1 MAKFHLTSVLLIVK
15 ALSVFAAGNEG
26 SVRIFP
32 NVEQNVRSIS
42 FPELDGIVSHFVG
55 IESEDASFA
64 AVNDKAIVNAAS
76 DIFNKPK
83 ANLLI
88 SLEGVDS
95 ESLNDKTS
103 YTIPSSDVVSAEG
116 MAAFELEVAYKLA
129 ESQNSDSMIVLVS
142 NEENECKEGEYKSNV
157 VRVVMKENDVTLTGH
172 PYNKVRKA
180 VSGMVD
186 DVAKRFNEL
195 YDTTVFDENKSTD
208 KIFMK
213 EMVYMHDIL
222 GAINNGASNLVK
234 DENKDFFGIVSDG
247 AKKIYE
253 TYGPESEQYKEAQAI
268 VKKAVDAIVKEFQ
281 GLYENGVAEVITT
294 PAGIKAKRSINGKFM
309 KRQANASASCARVNN
324 YSLFATAEDCM
335 KATNQ
340 CNGRGTC
347 EQFDE
352 KSRNPGCFSCSC
364 KTVDNVKYGGVA
376 CEAENISSQFQ
387 LLFWSSVILIV
398 ILIFVVGIMF
408 NIKSDI
414 PIVGVAS
421 HQKTN

>member
-15 ALSVFAAGNEG
+15 ALSVFASNEG

-55 IESEDASFA
+55 VESEDASFA

-88 SLEGVDS
+88 SVDGVDS
-95 ESLNDKTS
+95 VVLNDKTS
-103 YTIPSSDVVSAEG
+103 YTIPSSDVMAAND
-116 MAAFELEVAYKLA
+116 MAAFELEVAYKVA
-129 ESQNSDSMIVLVS
+129 ESQESDSMIVLVS
-142 NEENECKEGEYKSNV
+142 NEDNECKEGQYKTNV

-180 VSGMVD
+180 VSGMAD
-186 DVAKRFNEL
+186 NVAKRFKEL
-195 YDTTVFDENKSTD
+195 YDTTLFDEKKSTD
-208 KIFMK
+208 NIFMK

-222 GAINNGASNLVK
+222 GAIKEGASNLVK

-281 GLYENGVAEVITT
+281 DMYENGVAEVITT
-294 PAGIKAKRSINGKFM
+294 PATIKAKRSFSGKFM
-309 KRQANASASCARVNN
+309 KRQENNANGTCVRVNGYSMFASADECN
-324 YSLFATAEDCM
+324 
-335 KATNQ
+335 KATNS
-340 CNGRGTC
+340 CNGRGSCVSENT
-347 EQFDE
+347 
-352 KSRNPGCFSCSC
+352 RNPGCFSCKC
-364 KTVDNVKYGGVA
+364 EVKDGVKYGGNS
-376 CEAENISSQFQ
+376 CEAEDISSKFQ
-387 LLFWSSVILIV
+387 LLFWSSVLLIV
-398 ILIFVVGIMF
+398 TLIFVVGIMF

-421 HQKTN
+421 SHQKTN

>member
-15 ALSVFAAGNEG
+15 ALSVFAANEG

-55 IESEDASFA
+55 IESEDASYA

-88 SLEGVDS
+88 SVDGVDS
-95 ESLNDKTS
+95 DVLNDKTS
-103 YTIPSSDVVSAEG
+103 YTIPSSDVMAADD

-129 ESQNSDSMIVLVS
+129 ESEEADSMIVLVS
-142 NEENECKEGEYKSNV
+142 NEENECKEGQYKSNV

-186 DVAKRFNEL
+186 DVAKRFREL
-195 YDTTVFDENKSTD
+195 YDTTVFDEKKSTD
-208 KIFMK
+208 NIFMK

-222 GAINNGASNLVK
+222 GAIKEGASKLVK

-281 GLYENGVAEVITT
+281 DMYENGVAEVITT
-294 PAGIKAKRSINGKFM
+294 PANIKAKRSFSGKFV
-309 KRQANASASCARVNN
+309 KRQQQNNASAGSCERVNG
-324 YSLFATAEDCM
+324 YSLFASADECN
-335 KATNQ
+335 KATNS
-340 CNGRGTC
+340 CNGRGSCTTNNT
-347 EQFDE
+347 
-352 KSRNPGCFSCSC
+352 RNPGCYSCQCES
-364 KTVDNVKYGGVA
+364 KDGKKYGGNS
-376 CEAENISSQFQ
+376 CEAEDISARFQ

-398 ILIFVVGIMF
+398 TLIFVVGIMF

>member
-42 FPELDGIVSHFVG
+42 YPELDGIVSHFVG

-64 AVNDKAIVNAAS
+64 AVNDKVIVNAAS

-88 SLEGVDS
+88 SVDGVDS
-95 ESLNDKTS
+95 DALNDNTS
-103 YTIPSSDVVSAEG
+103 YTIPSSDVMGAED
-116 MAAFELEVAYKLA
+116 MAAYELEVAYKLA
-129 ESQNSDSMIVLVS
+129 ESQDADSMIVLVS
-142 NEENECKEGEYKSNV
+142 NEENECKEGQYKSNV

-172 PYNKVRKA
+172 PYNKARKA
-180 VSGMVD
+180 VSGLVN
-186 DVAKRFNEL
+186 DVTKRFKEL
-195 YDTTVFDENKSTD
+195 YDTDVFDEKKSTD
-208 KIFMK
+208 NIFMK

-222 GAINNGASNLVK
+222 GAINEGASSLVK

-253 TYGPESEQYKEAQAI
+253 AYGPESEQYKEAQAI

-281 GLYENGVAEVITT
+281 EMYENGVAEVITT
-294 PAGIKAKRSINGKFM
+294 PATVKAKRSFNSKFM
-309 KRQANASASCARVNN
+309 KRQNNGSAASCARVNN
-324 YSLFATAEDCM
+324 YSLFASADDCM
-335 KATNQ
+335 KGTNQ
-340 CNGRGTC
+340 CNGRGSCVSEST
-347 EQFDE
+347 
-352 KSRNPGCFSCSC
+352 RNPGCFSCKC
-364 KTVDNVKYGGVA
+364 EKKDGIQYGGNS
-376 CEAENISSQFQ
+376 CEAEDISVDFQ
-387 LLFWSSVILIV
+387 LLFWCSVMLIV
-398 ILIFVVGIMF
+398 TLILVVGIMF

>member
-1 MAKFHLTSVLLIVK
+1 MAKFHLTSILLIVK
-15 ALSVFAAGNEG
+15 AFSAFAASQEG

-83 ANLLI
+83 ANLII
-88 SLEGVDS
+88 SVEGVDS
-95 ESLNDKTS
+95 ESLNDETA
-103 YTIPSSDVVSAEG
+103 YTIPKSDMMNAED
-116 MAAFELEVAYKLA
+116 MAAFELDVAYKLA
-129 ESQNSDSMIVLVS
+129 EAQNSDSMIVLVS

-157 VRVVMKENDVTLTGH
+157 VRVVMKNNDDTFTGH
-172 PYNKVRKA
+172 PYNKARKA
-180 VSGMVD
+180 VTGITD
-186 DVAKRFNEL
+186 DLAKRFNEL
-195 YDTTVFDENKSTD
+195 FETSVFDESKTTD

-213 EMVYMHDIL
+213 EMVYMHDML
-222 GAINNGASNLVK
+222 GAIKAKAENLVK
-234 DENKDFFGIVSDG
+234 DDNKDFFGIVSDG

-253 TYGPESEQYKEAQAI
+253 TYGPESEQYKQAQEI

-281 GLYENGVAEVITT
+281 DMYDNGVAEVITT
-294 PAGIKAKRSINGKFM
+294 PADVKVAKRNVKFM
-309 KRQANASASCARVNN
+309 KRQQQQQQQNASCARYDG
-324 YSLFATAEDCM
+324 YSLFASKEECDQ
-335 KATNQ
+335 KTNN
-340 CNGRGTC
+340 CSGHGTC
-347 EQFDE
+347 ES
-352 KSRNPGCFSCSC
+352 KSKRNPGCYSCVCS
-364 KTVDNVKYGGVA
+364 KDGLKKYGGFS
-376 CEAENISSQFQ
+376 CEAEDISIDFQ
-387 LLFWSSVILIV
+387 LLFWSSVMLIL

-414 PIVGVAS
+414 PMVGVAP

>member
-1 MAKFHLTSVLLIVK
+1 MAKFHLTSILLVVK
-15 ALSVFAAGNEG
+15 ALSAFAASQEG

-42 FPELDGIVSHFVG
+42 FPEIDGIVSHFVG

-76 DIFNKPK
+76 DIFNKPR

-88 SLEGVDS
+88 SVDGVDS
-95 ESLNDKTS
+95 ETLNDETA
-103 YTIPSSDVVSAEG
+103 YTIPKSDILDAED

-129 ESQNSDSMIVLVS
+129 ESQSSDSMIVLVS
-142 NEENECKEGEYKSNV
+142 NEENECKEGQYKSNV
-157 VRVVMKENDVTLTGH
+157 VRVVMKNTDDTFTGH

-180 VSGMVD
+180 VTGVAD
-186 DVAKRFNEL
+186 DLAKRFNEL
-195 YDTTVFDENKSTD
+195 YNTSVFDESKTTD

-222 GAINNGASNLVK
+222 GAIKAKAENLVK

-253 TYGPESEQYKEAQAI
+253 TYGPESEQYKQAQEI
-268 VKKAVDAIVKEFQ
+268 VKKAVDTIVKEFQ
-281 GLYENGVAEVITT
+281 DMYDNGVAEVITT
-294 PAGIKAKRSINGKFM
+294 PAGVKVAKRNLA
-309 KRQANASASCARVNN
+309 KRQQQQQQQSGSCARYDN
-324 YSLFATAEDCM
+324 YSLFSSEAECNE
-335 KATNQ
+335 KTNN
-340 CNGRGTC
+340 CSGRGKC
-347 EQFDE
+347 ES
-352 KSRNPGCFSCSC
+352 KSSRNPGCFSCVC
-364 KTVDNVKYGGVA
+364 NKDGLKQYGGVK
-376 CEAENISSQFQ
+376 CEAENISNDFQ
-387 LLFWSSVILIV
+387 LLFWSSVMLIV

-414 PIVGVAS
+414 PIVGVVS
-421 HQKTN
+421 THQKTN